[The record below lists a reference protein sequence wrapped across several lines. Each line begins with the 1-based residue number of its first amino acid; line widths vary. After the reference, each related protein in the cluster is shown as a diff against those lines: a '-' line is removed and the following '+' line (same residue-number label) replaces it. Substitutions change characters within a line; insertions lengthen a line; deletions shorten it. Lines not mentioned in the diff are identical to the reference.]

1 MPILPRT
8 LPVFPLLL
16 LTASILLLSSCRG
29 SHVELTPEYKDS
41 IATVTVKDE
50 IGMPEKAFYSGP
62 ASGLGAFIGGVIGSL
77 IVQSAEDADDLLT
90 QVLATEEVNLEA
102 IVREEIHRSFVASN
116 PVGTV
121 VDAGGDA
128 EFQFNVD
135 AYGLHK
141 HGWGILDVRPL
152 VYLEAKLVKRDGS
165 VVWEKTEGPAFMDDI
180 PVQSFEEWMNDL
192 DALREGFRRTVRFT
206 VAYLIEDLKEDQ

>member
-1 MPILPRT
+1 MTVSSRILPILS
-8 LPVFPLLL
+8 LFLLA
-16 LTASILLLSSCRG
+16 TGVLLLSSCRG

-41 IATVTVKDE
+41 IATVTVRDE
-50 IGMPEKAFYSGP
+50 ISMPEKAFYSGP
-62 ASGLGAFIGGVIGSL
+62 ASGLGAFIGGIIGSL

-90 QVLATEEVNLEA
+90 QVLATKEVNLEA
-102 IVREEIHRSFVASN
+102 IVREEIHRSFVESN

-180 PVQSFEEWMNDL
+180 PVQSFEEWMSDL
-192 DALREGFRRTVRFT
+192 DALREGFRRVVKFT
-206 VAYLIEDLKEDQ
+206 VAYLIEDLEKTR